1 MRAVSRVGGMN
12 KNSKRTPGRPREF
25 DLKLAQ
31 SAILDEFWCKGYS
44 ATSVDD
50 LSRATGMVKPSLYS
64 AFGNKYAMY
73 QMAVKIYSEMLVD
86 KFTTAFNEP
95 DNIQDALEGLFKVSL
110 DIYCGN
116 NNDAPRGCLF
126 TTTTIAE
133 SHNHPE
139 IGEVVREQLALFDKA
154 LEKCLVRLCP
164 DWSADQM
171 KYQSWIIM
179 SSLNHLS
186 TCARLGMERKELDGI
201 VACLI
206 NQIVG
211 SKDLAIA

>member
-1 MRAVSRVGGMN
+1 MN
-12 KNSKRTPGRPREF
+12 KDNKRTPGRPREF
-25 DLKLAQ
+25 DLKIAQ

-73 QMAVKIYSEMLVD
+73 LMAVKIYSEMLVS
-86 KFTTAFNEP
+86 KFTPALNEP
-95 DNIQDALEGLFKVSL
+95 DNIRDALEDLFKVSL

-116 NNDAPRGCLF
+116 YKDAQRGGLF

-139 IGEVVREQLALFDKA
+139 IGEVVREQLAMLEKA
-154 LEKCLVRLCP
+154 LEKCLKRLCP
-164 DWSADQM
+164 DWSTDQI

-186 TCARLGMERKELDGI
+186 TFARLGMERKELDGI

-206 NQIVG
+206 NQIAG
-211 SKDLAIA
+211 SNDPAMA